1 VVVVRVLQVDYDLS
15 AEDIQYQMYC
25 EMLLYR
31 PTCTRFPPPPSVV
44 AGQVCVCAPVYPY
57 LALIS
62 SNSYLALI

>member
-1 VVVVRVLQVDYDLS
+1 MPPRVVHVQVDYDLS

-44 AGQVCVCAPVYPY
+44 AGARTR
-57 LALIS
+57 
-62 SNSYLALI
+62 